1 MAAAPHPFIDQQLTF
16 IYTTNL
22 PESSAFLRDALGLEL
37 VLDQFGICHI
47 YRVTAT
53 SFLGVCTNREPPENP
68 GLTYSFVV
76 KDVDEAY
83 ETLKGRGVVFDTPP
97 KHSEKFNV
105 YSCFFKGIENYRFE
119 LQQFKDP
126 SWPIVA

>member
-1 MAAAPHPFIDQQLTF
+1 MATAAHPFIDQQLTF

-22 PESSAFLRDALGLEL
+22 AESSAFLRDALGLEL

-53 SFLGVCTNREPPENP
+53 SFLGVCTNREPPETP

-76 KDVDEAY
+76 RDVDEAC
-83 ETLKGRGVVFDTPP
+83 ETLKSRGVVFDGPP
-97 KHSEKFNV
+97 THSEKFNV

-119 LQQFKDP
+119 IQQFKDP
-126 SWPIVA
+126 SWPGVG

>member
-1 MAAAPHPFIDQQLTF
+1 MTVAPHPFIDQQLTF

-22 PESSAFLRDALGLEL
+22 YESSAFLRDALGLEL

-53 SFLGVCTNREPPENP
+53 SFLGVCTNREPPEKP

-76 KDVDEAY
+76 KDLDEAY
-83 ETLKGRGVVFDTPP
+83 ETLKSRGVVFDAPP

-105 YSCFFKGIENYRFE
+105 YSCFFCGIGNYRFE
-119 LQQFKDP
+119 LQQFRDP
-126 SWPIVA
+126 SWPGVA

>member
-1 MAAAPHPFIDQQLTF
+1 MVPAAHPFIDQQLTF

-22 PESSAFLRDALGLEL
+22 DESSAFLRDALGLEL
-37 VLDQFGICHI
+37 VLDQFGLCHI

-83 ETLKGRGVVFDTPP
+83 ETLKSRGVAFDGPP
-97 KHSEKFNV
+97 THSEKFNV
-105 YSCFFKGIENYRFE
+105 YSCFFKGIGNYRFE
-119 LQQFKDP
+119 LQQFRDP
-126 SWPIVA
+126 SWPRVA

>member
-1 MAAAPHPFIDQQLTF
+1 MTAAHPFIDQQLTF
-16 IYTTNL
+16 IYTKNL
-22 PESSAFLRDALGLEL
+22 PESSAFLRDVLGLEL

-68 GLTYSFVV
+68 GLTYSLVV

-83 ETLKGRGVVFDTPP
+83 ETLKSRGVVFEAPP

-105 YSCFFKGIENYRFE
+105 YSCFFRGIESYRFE
-119 LQQFKDP
+119 IQQFMDS
-126 SWPIVA
+126 SWPQA